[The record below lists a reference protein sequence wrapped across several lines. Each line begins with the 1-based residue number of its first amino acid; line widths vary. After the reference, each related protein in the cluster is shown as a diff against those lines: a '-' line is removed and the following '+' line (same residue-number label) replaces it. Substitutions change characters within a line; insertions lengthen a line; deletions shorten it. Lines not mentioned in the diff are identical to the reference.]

1 VKISALFLQRVGQIS
16 QIFNFYYFRNG
27 WNSQPLKGPIMNKFV
42 KRVRG
47 VIVGDRGASAIEYA
61 LLVGLVSVAIIVAVT
76 ALGGQLGT
84 IFQSVVTALGG

>member
-1 VKISALFLQRVGQIS
+1 
-16 QIFNFYYFRNG
+16 
-27 WNSQPLKGPIMNKFV
+27 MNKFV